1 MKKIILIAAGLLSFW
16 GVNAQT
22 TVQAAEEAD
31 LYTTRAEKFSD
42 SAGALIQKEYIRVGN
57 ILDCVIQVVRYTDM
71 INGAK
76 VSALR
81 FTDALGKV
89 AILDEDE
96 IDALAVS
103 MKIIKEKV
111 LDSAP
116 ANYTETIFRSRCGFE
131 AGSYYEKGV
140 WKSYLK
146 LRLHDN
152 YSYTFMKKGDFDIF
166 LKILENAKAKIR
178 VF

>member
-1 MKKIILIAAGLLSFW
+1 MKKIVLTAAVVLSFL
-16 GVNAQT
+16 GGHAQT
-22 TVQAAEEAD
+22 TVQATEDAD
-31 LYTTRAEKFSD
+31 LYTTRAERFSD

-57 ILDCVIQVVRYTDM
+57 ILDCVIQVVHYTDM
-71 INGAK
+71 INGTRI
-76 VSALR
+76 SALR

-96 IDALAVS
+96 ISALAIS

-116 ANYTETIFRSRCGFE
+116 ANYTETIFRSRGGFE
-131 AGSYYEKGV
+131 AGSYYEKGA

-146 LRLHDN
+146 LRWHDN
-152 YSYTFMKKGDFDIF
+152 NSYTVMKKGDFDIF
-166 LKILENAKAKIR
+166 LKILDNAKAKI
-178 VF
+178 